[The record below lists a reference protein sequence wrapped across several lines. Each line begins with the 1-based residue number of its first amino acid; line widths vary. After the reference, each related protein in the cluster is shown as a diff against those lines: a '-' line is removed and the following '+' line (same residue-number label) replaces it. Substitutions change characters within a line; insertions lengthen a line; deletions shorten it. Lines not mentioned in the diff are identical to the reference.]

1 MKMHKLLRVT
11 FYSICFV
18 LISLTVSAQT
28 FKAYVNAGERA
39 MLDGDYYA
47 ATEYFMKALEFENDD
62 LNVKYKMAEASRLF
76 NDVNVAAYWYNQTV
90 LNDKE
95 NRYPLALFHL
105 AMMNKMKG
113 EYETAKNLF
122 FRYYS
127 KHAADSNYYSIRAR
141 KEITGCEEA
150 YQLTQR
156 PLPVEI
162 KNMGNSIN
170 TVYSDF
176 GGVIPSDSMLYFS
189 SLRFEV
195 ADEKTKKPVSYLT
208 RILKSSIKDN
218 KRSIP
223 LPLDTSI
230 NSIDLH
236 TANMAFSS
244 DMKWM
249 VFTRC
254 TSLTKSDM
262 RCELFASQFVNGKWQ
277 RPFRLPDKINLSGF
291 TATQPALAARG
302 ADGYMLYFV
311 SDRTGG
317 FGKLDIWKSE
327 MTTNGEFSLPVNL
340 GSTINTD
347 ENEITPFFNDQT
359 QALYFSSDR
368 AEGLGGYDVFYS
380 SVVGNDFST
389 PVNAGYPL
397 NSSYHDLYFTTN
409 SNEDKGIITSNRLG
423 SLYIKSK
430 TCCYDLWEYE
440 VLKKQ
445 PPVLDT
451 LLVLDGT
458 KDEYKKDTPKIKEA
472 RSLLPLVLYFDN
484 DQPDPKTLKTETR
497 FAYDE
502 LYRKYLSRKDEYML
516 EFSKGLDEKRKKSAE
531 TSIQRLFDQTIIP
544 AYMRLDSVARLLS
557 DELNDGRK
565 IKLVVRGQ
573 ASPLASAKYNDN
585 LSKRR
590 ISSLVNY
597 LMRYGDKSLSEF
609 EKKGSLVIEWKP
621 VGKSLAPASV
631 SDDLKDL
638 RNSVYS
644 PAAALERKIELI
656 DVLVE

>member
-1 MKMHKLLRVT
+1 MQKILKVT
-11 FYSICFV
+11 FYSVCFV
-18 LISLTVSAQT
+18 LISCIVSAQT

-39 MLDGDYYA
+39 MQDGDYYA
-47 ATEYFMKALEFENDD
+47 ATEYFQKALEFENDD
-62 LNVKYKMAEASRLF
+62 LNVKFKMAEASRMF

-90 LNDKE
+90 LNDKD

-150 YQLTQR
+150 YQLMQR
-156 PLPVEI
+156 PLPLEI

-176 GGVIPSDSMLYFS
+176 GGLIPRDSVLYFS

-195 ADEKTKKPVSYLT
+195 TDEKTKKPLMYLT
-208 RILKSSIKDN
+208 RILKWNQNLK
-218 KRSIP
+218 KRNLP
-223 LPLDTSI
+223 LPLDTSV
-230 NSIDLH
+230 NSVDLH
-236 TANMAFSS
+236 TANIAFSS

-249 VFTRC
+249 VFARC
-254 TSLTKSDM
+254 TSLTRSDM
-262 RCELFASQFVNGKWQ
+262 RCELYASRNEKGKWQ
-277 RPFRLPDKINLSGF
+277 HPFRLPDAINLTGF
-291 TATQPALAARG
+291 TATQPSLATRG
-302 ADGYMLYFV
+302 AEGYTLYFV

-317 FGKLDIWKSE
+317 YGKLDIWKSE
-327 MTTNGEFSLPVNL
+327 MSANGEFSSPVNL
-340 GSTINTD
+340 GNIINTEED
-347 ENEITPFFNDQT
+347 EITPFFNDHT
-359 QALYFSSDR
+359 QSLHFSSDR
-368 AEGLGGYDVFYS
+368 PEGLGGYDIFYS
-380 SVVGNDFST
+380 SVAGNDFST

-397 NSSYHDLYFTTN
+397 NSSYHDLYFTTQA
-409 SNEDKGIITSNRLG
+409 NEEKGIITSNRLG

-440 VLKKQ
+440 LQKKQ

-484 DQPDPKTLKTETR
+484 DQPDPRTLKTETK

-502 LYRKYLSRKDEYML
+502 LFRNYIGRKDEYL
-516 EFSKGLDEKRKKSAE
+516 REFSKGLDEKRKKSAE
-531 TSIQRLFDQTIIP
+531 TAIQRLFEQTIVP

-557 DELNDGRK
+557 DELTDGKK
-565 IKLVVRGQ
+565 IRLVVRGQ

-597 LMRYGDKSLSEF
+597 LMGYGNKTLAEF

-638 RNSVYS
+638 RNSVYN
-644 PAAALERKIELI
+644 PDAALERKIEVI
-656 DVLVE
+656 DVIVE

>member
-1 MKMHKLLRVT
+1 MMIRRIISSVC
-11 FYSICFV
+11 IM
-18 LISLTVSAQT
+18 LISFSLAAQT
-28 FKAYVNAGERA
+28 FKAYLSAGERA
-39 MLDGDYYA
+39 MQDGDYYA

-62 LNVKYKMAEASRLF
+62 LHVKYKMAEASRLF

-90 LNDKE
+90 LNDKD
-95 NRYPLALFHL
+95 NRYPLALFYL

-141 KEITGCEEA
+141 QEISGCETA
-150 YQLTQR
+150 FQLSQR

-162 KNMGNSIN
+162 TNMGNSIN

-176 GGVIPSDSMLYFS
+176 AGIIPRDSMLYFS

-195 ADEKTKKPVSYLT
+195 TDEKTKKPVSFIT
-208 RILKSSIKDN
+208 RILKSKPQPDR
-218 KRSIP
+218 KTLP

-230 NSIDLH
+230 NSIQLH
-236 TANMAFSS
+236 TANATFSN

-254 TSLTKSDM
+254 STITKSDM
-262 RCELFASQFVNGKWQ
+262 RCELFASRNVNGKWQ
-277 RPFRLPDKINLSGF
+277 QPFRLPDSVNLAGF

-302 ADGYMLYFV
+302 ADGYTLYFV
-311 SDRTGG
+311 SDRNGG

-327 MTTNGEFSLPVNL
+327 MGTDGAFSAPVNA
-340 GSTINTD
+340 GSIINSEED
-347 ENEITPFFNDQT
+347 EITPFFNDHTQT
-359 QALYFSSDR
+359 LYFSSDR
-368 AEGLGGYDVFYS
+368 AEGLGGYDIFYS
-380 SVVGNDFST
+380 SLAGNDFST
-389 PVNAGYPL
+389 PVNAGSPI
-397 NSSYHDLYFTTN
+397 NSSYHDLYFTTD
-409 SNEDKGIITSNRLG
+409 SNEDKGLLTSNRIG

-430 TCCYDLWEYE
+430 TCCYDLWQYE
-440 VLKKQ
+440 VMKKQ

-472 RSLLPLVLYFDN
+472 RAFLPLVLYFDN
-484 DQPDPKTLKTETR
+484 DQPDPKTLKTDTR

-502 LYRKYLSRKDEYML
+502 LYRNYVARKNEYLH
-516 EFSKGLDEKRKKSAE
+516 EFSKGVDEQRRASAQQA
-531 TSIQRLFDQTIIP
+531 IVQLFDQTITP
-544 AYMRLDSVARLLS
+544 AFLRLDSVARLLS
-557 DELNDGRK
+557 DELNEGRK
-565 IKLVVRGQ
+565 IKLVIRGQ
-573 ASPLASAKYNDN
+573 TSPLASAKYNDH

-597 LMRYGDKSLSEF
+597 LMKYGNQSLAEF

-638 RNSVYS
+638 RNSVYN

-656 DVLVE
+656 DVIVE

>member
-1 MKMHKLLRVT
+1 MKKIWRGA
-11 FYSICFV
+11 FYAVC
-18 LISLTVSAQT
+18 LMMISLMVSAQT
-28 FKAYVNAGERA
+28 FKAYMNAGEKA
-39 MLDGDYYA
+39 MQEGDYFS
-47 ATEYFMKALEFENDD
+47 ATEYFMKALEFENED

-90 LNDKE
+90 INDKE
-95 NRYPLALFHL
+95 NRYPLALFYL

-127 KHAADSNYYSIRAR
+127 KHASDSNYYSIRAR
-141 KEITGCEEA
+141 KEIAGCEKA
-150 YQLTQR
+150 YQMMQR
-156 PLPVEI
+156 PLPLEI

-176 GGVIPSDSMLYFS
+176 GGIIPRDSLLYFS

-195 ADEKTKKPVSYLT
+195 KDEKTKKPVSYLT
-208 RILKSSIKDN
+208 RILRWNQRTN
-218 KRSIP
+218 KQNLP
-223 LPLDTSI
+223 MPLDTSV
-230 NSIDLH
+230 NSIKLH
-236 TANMAFSS
+236 TANIAFSS

-254 TSLTKSDM
+254 TPLTKSDM
-262 RCELFASQFVNGKWQ
+262 RCELFASQNVNGKWQ
-277 RPFRLPDKINLSGF
+277 HPFRLPESVNLSGF

-302 ADGYMLYFV
+302 ADGYTLYFV
-311 SDRTGG
+311 SDRSGG
-317 FGKLDIWKSE
+317 FGMLDIWKAE
-327 MTTNGEFSLPVNL
+327 MTTHGEFSVPVNV
-340 GSTINTD
+340 GSTINSD
-347 ENEITPFFNDQT
+347 ENEITPFFNDHT

-368 AEGLGGYDVFYS
+368 AEGLGGFDIFYS
-380 SVVGNDFST
+380 SLAGNEFST
-389 PVNAGYPL
+389 PVNAEYPL
-397 NSSYHDLYFTTN
+397 NSSYHDLYFTTHA
-409 SNEDKGIITSNRLG
+409 NEDKGIITSNRLG

-440 VLKKQ
+440 VLKRQ
-445 PPVLDT
+445 PPLLDT

-484 DQPDPKTLKTETR
+484 DQPDPKTTKSETR
-497 FAYDE
+497 FSYEE
-502 LYRKYLSRKDEYML
+502 LYESYIGRKEEYLR
-516 EFSKGLDEKRKKSAE
+516 EFSKGLDEKRKKSAV
-531 TSIQRLFDQTIIP
+531 TAIQQLFDQVITP
-544 AYMRLDSVARLLS
+544 AYLRLDSVARLLS
-557 DELNDGRK
+557 DELNEGRK
-565 IKLVVRGQ
+565 IRLVVRGQ
-573 ASPLASAKYNDN
+573 TSPLASARYNDQ

-597 LMRYGDKSLSEF
+597 LMRYGNKALAEF
-609 EKKGSLVIEWKP
+609 EKKGTLVIEWKP

-631 SDDLKDL
+631 SDDLKDR

-644 PAAALERKIELI
+644 PAAALERKVELL
-656 DVLVE
+656 DVVVE

>member
-1 MKMHKLLRVT
+1 MQKILKGT
-11 FYSICFV
+11 FYSVCF
-18 LISLTVSAQT
+18 LLLSISVSAQT
-28 FKAYVNAGERA
+28 FKAFVNAGEQA
-39 MLDGDYYA
+39 LQNGDYYA
-47 ATEYFMKALEFENDD
+47 ASEYFMKALEFENDD

-76 NDVNVAAYWYNQTV
+76 NDVNVAAYWYNQTI
-90 LNDKE
+90 LKDHD

-127 KHAADSNYYSIRAR
+127 KHAADSDYYAVRAR

-156 PLPVEI
+156 ALPVEI

-176 GGVIPSDSMLYFS
+176 GGIIPGDSVLYFS

-195 ADEKTKKPVSYLT
+195 TDEKTKKPLSYLT
-208 RILKSSIKDN
+208 RILKSSFLNN
-218 KRSIP
+218 KRNMP

-230 NSIDLH
+230 NSVDLH
-236 TANMAFSS
+236 TANVTFSS
-244 DMKWM
+244 DRKWM

-262 RCELFASQFVNGKWQ
+262 RCELFASRNVNGQWQ
-277 RPFRLPDKINLSGF
+277 RPFRLPDSINLKEF
-291 TATQPALAARG
+291 TVTQPSLAARG
-302 ADGYMLYFV
+302 ADGYTLYFV
-311 SDRTGG
+311 SDKKDG

-327 MTTNGEFSLPVNL
+327 MTTNGEFSSPVNL

-347 ENEITPFFNDQT
+347 ENEITPFFNDYTQT
-359 QALYFSSDR
+359 LYFSSDR
-368 AEGLGGYDVFYS
+368 AEGLGGYDIFYA
-380 SVVGNDFST
+380 SVAGNDFST
-389 PVNAGYPL
+389 PVNAGFPL
-397 NSSYHDLYFTTN
+397 NSSYHDLYFTT
-409 SNEDKGIITSNRLG
+409 SPDEDKGIITSNRQG
-423 SLYIKSK
+423 SLFIKSK

-458 KDEYKKDTPKIKEA
+458 KEEYKKDTPKIKEA

-484 DQPDPKTLKTETR
+484 DHPDPRTLKTETR

-502 LYRKYLSRKDEYML
+502 LYNNYIGRKQEYLR
-516 EFSKGLDEKRKKSAE
+516 EFSKGLDEKRKQSAE
-531 TSIQRLFDQTIIP
+531 TAIQLLFNQTIIP
-544 AYMRLDSVARLLS
+544 AYMKLDSVARLLS
-557 DELNDGRK
+557 DELNEGKK
-565 IKLVVRGQ
+565 IRLVVRGQ
-573 ASPLASAKYNDN
+573 ASPLASARYNDN
-585 LSKRR
+585 LSRRR

-597 LMRYGDKSLSEF
+597 LMRYGDKSLADF

-621 VGKSLAPASV
+621 VGKSMAPASV

-644 PAAALERKIELI
+644 PAAALERKIEVI
-656 DVLVE
+656 DVIVE

>member
-1 MKMHKLLRVT
+1 MMKRGV
-11 FYSICFV
+11 FYSVCLF
-18 LISLTVSAQT
+18 LISFSLSAQT
-28 FKAYVNAGERA
+28 FKAFVNAGEQA
-39 MLDGDYYA
+39 MQDGDFYT

-95 NRYPLALFHL
+95 NRYPLSLFHL

-141 KEITGCEEA
+141 NEINGCEEA

-156 PLPVEI
+156 PLPVEV
-162 KNMGNSIN
+162 KNMGNNIN

-176 GGVIPSDSMLYFS
+176 GGITPRDSLLYFS

-195 ADEKTKKPVSYLT
+195 TDSKRKKPVSYIT
-208 RILKSSIKDN
+208 RILKSNPRSN
-218 KRSIP
+218 KRTMP
-223 LPLDTSI
+223 LPLDTSV
-230 NSIDLH
+230 NSMDLH
-236 TANMAFSS
+236 TANTSFSS

-254 TSLTKSDM
+254 SSITRSDM
-262 RCELFASQFVNGKWQ
+262 RCELFASQNINGKWQ
-277 RPFRLPDKINLSGF
+277 RPFRLPDFINLAGF
-291 TATQPALAARG
+291 TATQPAIAARG
-302 ADGYMLYFV
+302 AEGYSVYFV
-311 SDRTGG
+311 SNRNGG
-317 FGKLDIWKSE
+317 FGNLDIWKTE
-327 MTTNGEFSLPVNL
+327 LTTSGDFSAPVNL
-340 GSTINTD
+340 GNIINSE
-347 ENEITPFFNDQT
+347 ENEITPFFNDHT
-359 QALYFSSDR
+359 MTLYFSSDR

-380 SVVGNDFST
+380 SLIGNEYST
-389 PVNAGYPL
+389 PINAGYPL

-409 SNEDKGIITSNRLG
+409 ANEDKGIITSNRLG

-440 VLKKQ
+440 LMKKQ

-451 LLVLDGT
+451 LIVLDGT
-458 KDEYKKDTPKIKEA
+458 KEEYKKDTPKIKEA

-497 FAYDE
+497 FSYDE
-502 LYRKYLSRKDEYML
+502 LYDRYLSRKEEYL
-516 EFSKGLDEKRKKSAE
+516 REFSNGLDEKRKKSAE
-531 TSIQRLFDQTIIP
+531 TAIKRLFEQTITP
-544 AYMRLDSVARLLS
+544 AFLRLDSVARLLS
-557 DELNDGRK
+557 DELNNGRK
-565 IKLVVRGQ
+565 IRLVVRGQ

-597 LMRYGDKSLSEF
+597 LMRYGNKSLAEF

-638 RNSVYS
+638 RNSVYNPS
-644 PAAALERKIELI
+644 AALERKIEVI
-656 DVLVE
+656 DVIVE